1 MINSVKSDIEG
12 SIKEIRSEKE
22 AAQEGVLFCFQ
33 QGEVVFGEDEGR
45 GNRNEKLPSG
55 RAWLPS
61 CAHVRPSNSSSPV
74 RHCIMSFN
82 SVTSP
87 ARGVVTMKDRPTNV
101 S

>member
-1 MINSVKSDIEG
+1 MIL
-12 SIKEIRSEKE
+12 KE
-22 AAQEGVLFCFQ
+22 ALKKYVQRKKKLRRVFCFQ